1 MNFLLSIL
9 LDISASADDSPYL
22 TVARKPLEALIADWM
37 RQGEEIHRLRRLVT
51 EQTRLPSTEPSCSLR
66 PNSMKRTEK

>member
-22 TVARKPLEALIADWM
+22 TLARKPLEALIADWM
-37 RQGEEIHRLRRLVT
+37 RQGEEIHRLRRLGT
-51 EQTRLPSTEPSCSLR
+51 EQTRCHQWSRSAPSDLIR
-66 PNSMKRTEK
+66 